1 MNLGRIETV
10 LKSGAEPLHANGS
23 PLGVSLQQFW
33 QWSGSDLISNSQRGI
48 LAEFLVALALGVDG
62 GVRTEWDAYDLR
74 TDSGIKVEVKASGYV
89 QSWAQEKLSSVGFDI
104 ALKRSWDASTNI
116 SATEAARPADVYV
129 FAVHAHI
136 DQASIDPLDVTQWE
150 FYVLGTPVLNQACRS
165 QKRISLGTLQR
176 LCPKA
181 VPFEGLGEAV
191 VQAAG
196 CEASILESTV
206 NYQDPEGE
214 SDHAN

>member
-1 MNLGRIETV
+1 MNLERIETERR
-10 LKSGAEPLHANGS
+10 SGAEPLHANGL

-48 LAEFLVALALGVDG
+48 LAEFLVALALGADS

-104 ALKRSWDASTNI
+104 APKLSWDASTNT
-116 SATEAARPADVYV
+116 SAKEPAWPADVYV

-136 DQASIDPLDVTQWE
+136 EQASIDPLNVNQWE
-150 FYVLGTPVLNQACRS
+150 FYVLGTPALNQACRS

-181 VPFEGLGEAV
+181 VPFDGLGEAV

-196 CEASILESTV
+196 CEASILDSTDYHQ
-206 NYQDPEGE
+206 NPAGG
-214 SDHAN
+214 SDNAN